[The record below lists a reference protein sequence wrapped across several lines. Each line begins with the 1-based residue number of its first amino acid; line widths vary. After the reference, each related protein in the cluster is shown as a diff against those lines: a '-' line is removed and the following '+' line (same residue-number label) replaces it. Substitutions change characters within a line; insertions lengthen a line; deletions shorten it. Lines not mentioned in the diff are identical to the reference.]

1 MVLCTLLFGCKDKPG
16 PGPEPEPTPTPWE
29 ESFNGQLVLALSGA
43 YDTWETDNTLAAT
56 VKWEG
61 LNVHVSEYA
70 RAAIVLTLKMVDE
83 PETWMDDD
91 VVYPSATFALTSGEP
106 FLPQVVP
113 FPAFVQLLR
122 NLKTDM
128 TANGAIPLSMQIPGY
143 DGTLTTKGLCVMLC
157 RAMSSYAKTGAFP
170 DKIDTWESSFTHATA
185 NCDISSP
192 VVKSARDAAWAKA
205 GVTESSTVRQKATAI
220 FNYARDEWEWEN
232 YYNTSKGAVGTIN
245 ARGGNCCDLSHA
257 VVAMSRLSGI
267 PARYFHGQCQFS
279 SGVIGHVVSQM
290 FVDGEW
296 LMADASNNSNS
307 LGTVVFTGY
316 TGLHYYEELPF

>member
-1 MVLCTLLFGCKDKPG
+1 MKRF
-16 PGPEPEPTPTPWE
+16 
-29 ESFNGQLVLALSGA
+29 
-43 YDTWETDNTLAAT
+43 LAAT
-56 VKWEG
+56 LCLSAALLTSCCCPKCCEEMNKEKE
-61 LNVHVSEYA
+61 LNKRFGVDSPRPVVNVAKCDSP
-70 RAAIVLTLKMVDE
+70 IVL
-83 PETWMDDD
+83 
-91 VVYPSATFALTSGEP
+91 
-106 FLPQVVP
+106 
-113 FPAFVQLLR
+113 
-122 NLKTDM
+122 
-128 TANGAIPLSMQIPGY
+128 
-143 DGTLTTKGLCVMLC
+143 DGKL
-157 RAMSSYAKTGAFP
+157 
-170 DKIDTWESSFTHATA
+170 D
-185 NCDISSP
+185 
-192 VVKSARDAAWAKA
+192 DAAWAKA